1 MKITISSTESSTIHI
16 SYPIGDRYKHYSLS
30 LRGIKNPAH
39 YLTVWLISK
48 SRHLFLAMPLEAPS
62 LAINKKLYDKFP
74 DQFRA
79 YIDILNNTNRYI
91 QNIDSGSSISHSSKS
106 SVLVFKTDN
115 QRYNN
120 LFAYV
125 SKCYPGLVHN
135 LHEPHNFDGRT
146 RTFIDRPL
154 EYSVSF
160 LVDFILSNDISVVVS
175 VNLDPLIRY
184 FFAEKINIFAVLHFL
199 GVKLVHLQND
209 PSELAEHGYLLRE
222 LSNYDSTEFL
232 IHSIL
237 SQSFDRKS
245 LGKTFPSPIL
255 QDYSQAC
262 ESFTADIDTDYE
274 VVVISNSRF
283 SSTIANKSSFLPVLE
298 QLENPLVE
306 LPLWYLSVCKVLDGD
321 NTFSS
326 SELTSRRHQFH
337 WIFYHAAQ
345 YLKFNIVNSV
355 SSSINL
361 SVFGDAGWNSVCPDR
376 YKGFLGLDELKPL
389 YRNPKTL
396 VLLLNF
402 GYTYLDHSGPV
413 YDVIRHGSNWINV
426 PVIASTPE
434 LSGLSHLEY
443 SDYSQLNHMLSN
455 YTSYRLKA
463 EDSKIRLRSL
473 YQSSTDQFVDSLST
487 PACELAKSSFE
498 SSHDD
503 HSRLLD
509 LSISSY
515 LSKNISSIMNAVYS

>member
-1 MKITISSTESSTIHI
+1 M
-16 SYPIGDRYKHYSLS
+16 
-30 LRGIKNPAH
+30 
-39 YLTVWLISK
+39 
-48 SRHLFLAMPLEAPS
+48 
-62 LAINKKLYDKFP
+62 
-74 DQFRA
+74 
-79 YIDILNNTNRYI
+79 
-91 QNIDSGSSISHSSKS
+91 
-106 SVLVFKTDN
+106 
-115 QRYNN
+115 
-120 LFAYV
+120 
-125 SKCYPGLVHN
+125 
-135 LHEPHNFDGRT
+135 
-146 RTFIDRPL
+146 
-154 EYSVSF
+154 
-160 LVDFILSNDISVVVS
+160 
-175 VNLDPLIRY
+175 
-184 FFAEKINIFAVLHFL
+184 
-199 GVKLVHLQND
+199 
-209 PSELAEHGYLLRE
+209 
-222 LSNYDSTEFL
+222 
-232 IHSIL
+232 
-237 SQSFDRKS
+237 
-245 LGKTFPSPIL
+245 
-255 QDYSQAC
+255 
-262 ESFTADIDTDYE
+262 
-274 VVVISNSRF
+274 
-283 SSTIANKSSFLPVLE
+283 
-298 QLENPLVE
+298 
-306 LPLWYLSVCKVLDGD
+306 LDGD

-326 SELTSRRHQFH
+326 SELTSRRHKFH

-361 SVFGDAGWNSVCPDR
+361 SVFGDSGWNSVCPDR

-426 PVIASTPE
+426 PVITSTPE

-473 YQSSTDQFVDSLST
+473 YQSSTDQFVDSLFT

-515 LSKNISSIMNAVYS
+515 LSKNIRSIMNAVYS